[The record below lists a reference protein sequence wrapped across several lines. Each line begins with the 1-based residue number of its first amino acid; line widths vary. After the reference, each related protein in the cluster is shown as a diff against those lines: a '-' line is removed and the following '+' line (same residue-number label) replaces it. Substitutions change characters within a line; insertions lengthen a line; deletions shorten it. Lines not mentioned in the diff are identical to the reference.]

1 MFTNGGAD
9 RGCSVVRTRR
19 TDSLDVVES
28 TAGSPWP
35 HQPST
40 PGEPDTLDES
50 DVRDGADTSENAD
63 TNEPVELLP
72 RRRPTQERSKRK
84 FDALLTASRELLVD
98 VGFESFTCEEVA
110 SRAGLPIGKLY
121 QFFANKYVIVCELNR
136 QDLKGVQRELAEFDG
151 EIPSIDWLRFLDD
164 FLDHMSGLWSSDPSR
179 REVWLA
185 MQSTPATRATGVIHE
200 RAFAAQIERMLAP
213 LTPRTP
219 RERRNLMAEVLV
231 HVVYSMLNFSVQ
243 DGQTHADAVVEL
255 KRIMAAYLS
264 LAEKESRR

>member
-110 SRAGLPIGKLY
+110 SRAGLPIGTLY

-151 EIPSIDWLRFLDD
+151 EIPSIDWLRFLDM
-164 FLDHMSGLWSSDPSR
+164 LH
-179 REVWLA
+179 
-185 MQSTPATRATGVIHE
+185 HE
-200 RAFAAQIERMLAP
+200 IDRGGYRKTWAL
-213 LTPRTP
+213 
-219 RERRNLMAEVLV
+219 
-231 HVVYSMLNFSVQ
+231 
-243 DGQTHADAVVEL
+243 
-255 KRIMAAYLS
+255 
-264 LAEKESRR
+264 